1 MLQCGLQVLAE
12 QPQQPENSL
21 SSEQPQ
27 AEPDSVTMEEEEG
40 EGGFMFVRH
49 DSKRLSDSDADR
61 VIEGLFV
68 ESRQPPNAP
77 KQRRKLL
84 HIQPDI
90 LSKEPQSPEESNKS
104 FG

>member
-1 MLQCGLQVLAE
+1 MKNIKEAPVESAKP
-12 QPQQPENSL
+12 PQ
-21 SSEQPQ
+21 
-27 AEPDSVTMEEEEG
+27 EEEDAEEG

-49 DSKRLSDSDADR
+49 DSKRLNEADADR

-84 HIQPDI
+84 HLAPDI
-90 LSKEPQSPEESNKS
+90 LDKEPQSPEDNKKS